1 MAGGDDRRN
10 GRRPS
15 AGSLGVPDLGE
26 AWSACADRMR
36 REHGVDPRKL
46 KPVELCRLLNST
58 PLGPVIDAGRLGRH
72 RNLAGMRIAAKGDAQ
87 RVDLLRYTA
96 WLFGR
101 RRAKVSPQAAG
112 LEGYDAVRERARE
125 RGRLLS
131 LSGRNIGELPAVVN
145 PRRRKR
151 CERDFRLFCETYFRP
166 TFRLKWSADHLRV
179 IARIEEC
186 VLSGGLFAMAM
197 PRGSG
202 KSSLCEIACLW
213 SIVYGHRGFVVVIG
227 PDENHAVDQL
237 DSIKTE
243 LEHNDL
249 LLEDFPEV
257 CYPIRALEGI
267 YQRANGQLYRGKP
280 TLMTWSNKELVLPRI
295 EGSQASGAIIR
306 VAGLTGQIRG
316 MKYKLSDG
324 RTVRPDL
331 ALVDDP
337 QTDESARSPSQC
349 ATRERLLSGAV
360 LGLAG
365 PGQKIAGLMTLT
377 VVVPEDLAD
386 TMLDRKKHPEWR
398 GERTSMVYSFPADEG
413 SWREYAE
420 ILRRDLAEGRDARRA
435 TAYYRRHRKRMDAGA
450 KVAWPERKEPG
461 ELSAIQHAMNIRII
475 RGDAA
480 FHAEYQNTPLPEGMG
495 ESPLTPAAI
504 AGKLNRLER
513 GLVPGW
519 AQHLTAMIDVQG
531 ELLFYVVSAWADDFT
546 GAVVDYGA
554 EPEQAEEYF
563 TLRDARKTLSAKHK
577 GPKGGK
583 SPGLEALLYAGLE
596 DLAERVLG
604 REWKRDDGARLRID
618 RCLVDANWGDSTDT
632 VYLWCR
638 QSKFAAQLYPS
649 HGRGVAASHL
659 PFSEYRKQRGDRV
672 GFNWRIPS
680 VRGKR
685 TVRHVVYDTNAW
697 KSFVAQ
703 RWAVGMGDP
712 GCLALFGQDPRAHRL
727 FADHVTAE
735 YPVRTTGRGRELD
748 EWKLKQPGL
757 DNHWL
762 DCLVGSAVAASVQGA
777 KLFGEEPVGRA
788 RRRIKLSELQ
798 QRRR

>member
-1 MAGGDDRRN
+1 M
-10 GRRPS
+10 
-15 AGSLGVPDLGE
+15 
-26 AWSACADRMR
+26 
-36 REHGVDPRKL
+36 DPRKL

-96 WLFGR
+96 WLAGR
-101 RRAKVSPQAAG
+101 RRAKVKPPTG
-112 LEGYDAVRERARE
+112 PEGYDAIRERARE

-131 LSGRNIGELPAVVN
+131 LSGRNIGELPAVVK
-145 PRRRKR
+145 PRRRAR
-151 CERDFRLFCETYFRP
+151 CARNFRLFCETYFRA
-166 TFRLKWSADHLRV
+166 TFSLKWSEDHLRV

-213 SIVYGHRGFVVVIG
+213 AILYGHRGFVVVIG

-249 LLEDFPEV
+249 LLADFPEV

-267 YQRANGQLYRGKP
+267 YQRANGQLYHGRP

-295 EGSQASGAIIR
+295 EGSNASGAIIR

-316 MKYKLSDG
+316 MKFKLPDG

-386 TMLDRKKHPEWR
+386 TMLDRTKHPEWR
-398 GERTSMVYSFPADEG
+398 GERTSMVYSFPDDEA

-420 ILRRDLAEGRDARRA
+420 ILRHDLAEGRDAKRA

-450 KVAWPERKEPG
+450 KVAWPQRKEPG
-461 ELSAIQHAMNIRII
+461 ELSAIQSAMNIKIV

-480 FHAEYQNTPLPEGMG
+480 FFAEYQNQPLPEGAG
-495 ESPLTPAAI
+495 ESPLTPAMI
-504 AGKLNRLER
+504 AAKLNRLER
-513 GLVPGW
+513 GRVPEW
-519 AQHLTAMIDVQG
+519 ATHLTAMIDVQG
-531 ELLFYVVSAWADDFT
+531 ELLFYVVAAWADDFT
-546 GAVVDYGA
+546 GAVIDYGT
-554 EPEQAEEYF
+554 EPEQADEYF
-563 TLRDARKTLSAKHK
+563 TLRDARKTLSSVHK
-577 GPKGGK
+577 GQGSK
-583 SPGLEALLYAGLE
+583 PGLEALLYAGLE
-596 DLAERVLG
+596 ALGERLLA
-604 REWKRDDGARLRID
+604 REWKRDDGARMRVD
-618 RCLVDANWGDSTDT
+618 RCLVDANWGASTDT
-632 VYLWCR
+632 VYLWAR
-638 QSKFAAQLYPS
+638 QSKFAAQLFPS
-649 HGRGVAASHL
+649 HGIGVTAKNM
-659 PFSEYRKQRGDRV
+659 PFSEYRRQRGDRV

-680 VRGKR
+680 IRKKR
-685 TVRHVVYDTNAW
+685 TVRHVVYDANAW
-697 KSFVAQ
+697 KTFVAQ

-712 GCLALFGQDPRAHRL
+712 GCLSLFGVEPRRHRL
-727 FADHVTAE
+727 FAEHVTSE
-735 YPVRTTGRGRELD
+735 YPVRTSGRGRELD
-748 EWKLKQPGL
+748 EWSLKPGL

-762 DCLVGSAVAASVQGA
+762 DCLVGSAVAASIQGA
-777 KLFGEEPVGRA
+777 KLFGEEVGD
-788 RRRIKLSELQ
+788 RRRGRKRVKLSELQ
-798 QRRR
+798 GRR